1 VDEFIKIAQ
10 AIALLSASALCLYL
24 IVVLVR
30 LNSLLESLQRDLS
43 DLSRAVR
50 PVLENLVVITGT
62 IKGISARVNEQVEMF
77 HGMFSS
83 VQRIVENVV
92 RFEERV
98 QQRLEEPFFRV
109 ASVFGRLV
117 GRLMSLVGLSS
128 ERAH

>member
-24 IVVLVR
+24 IVVLVQ
-30 LNSLLESLQRDLS
+30 LKSVLESLQRDLS
-43 DLSRAVR
+43 DLSRSLK
-50 PVLENLVVITGT
+50 PVLENLVVITSK
-62 IKGISARVNEQVEMF
+62 IKDISARVNEQVEMF

-92 RFEERV
+92 RFEEHV
-98 QQRLEEPFFRV
+98 QQRLEEPFLRV
-109 ASVFGRLV
+109 ASLFGGLV
-117 GRLMSLVGLSS
+117 GRLMSLIGLSS